1 MESSKP
7 ELSLNKLLGMGS
19 NVKVYH
25 LPGYARFDMKHNPD
39 GTRVYNP
46 LSLSSLCA
54 NLAVANTDPKDVQRY
69 VYFNNDNL
77 FILLAALLLF

>member
-7 ELSLNKLLGMGS
+7 EKTLNELLQMGS

-25 LPGYARFDMKHNPD
+25 LPNYNKYDLQYKPD

-46 LSLSSLCA
+46 LSLSKLCA
-54 NLAVANTDPKDVQRY
+54 NLAVANTDPKDVQR
-69 VYFNNDNL
+69 
-77 FILLAALLLF
+77 

>member
-7 ELSLNKLLGMGS
+7 EKSLNELLGMGN

-25 LPGYARFDMKHNPD
+25 LPNYAKFDLKYNPD

-46 LSLSSLCA
+46 LSLSRLCA

-69 VYFNNDNL
+69 VITFHV
-77 FILLAALLLF
+77 I

>member
-25 LPGYARFDMKHNPD
+25 LPGYARFDVKHNPD

-77 FILLAALLLF
+77 FIHLAA

>member
-7 ELSLNKLLGMGS
+7 EYSLSKLLGMGS

-25 LPGYARFDMKHNPD
+25 LPNHAKFDMKHNPD
-39 GTRVYNP
+39 GSRTYNP
-46 LSLSSLCA
+46 LSLSNLCA

-69 VYFNNDNL
+69 LICND
-77 FILLAALLLF
+77 

>member
-7 ELSLNKLLGMGS
+7 EQSMSELLRMGN

-25 LPGYARFDMKHNPD
+25 LPSYAKYDLKYNPD

-46 LSLSSLCA
+46 LSLSRLCA
-54 NLAVANTDPKDVQRY
+54 NLAVANTDPKDVQKY
-69 VYFNNDNL
+69 VY
-77 FILLAALLLF
+77 

>member
-7 ELSLNKLLGMGS
+7 EKSLNNLLGMGS

-25 LPGYARFDMKHNPD
+25 LPNYAKFDLRHNPD

-46 LSLSSLCA
+46 LSLSRLCA

-69 VYFNNDNL
+69 VYSVTRC
-77 FILLAALLLF
+77 